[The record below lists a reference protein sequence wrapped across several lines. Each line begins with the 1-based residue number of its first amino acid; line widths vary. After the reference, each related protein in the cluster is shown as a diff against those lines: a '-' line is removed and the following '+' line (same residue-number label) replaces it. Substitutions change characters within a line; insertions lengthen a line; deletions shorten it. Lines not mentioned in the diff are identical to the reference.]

1 MAPKPVHPSVQS
13 QLLGLLIASRAAG
26 KSFEDAWADALPR
39 EKIWMCNMK
48 DAPPTVVRWP
58 SDRSQRRDERDAIIG
73 SKGAW
78 RRAYNRDPPTRPE
91 AALTV
96 LLPMLED
103 LFDRD
108 RELRVTTRE
117 SLAA

>member
-13 QLLGLLIASRAAG
+13 QLLRLLIDARRRGEPFEAAWQQSVHPG
-26 KSFEDAWADALPR
+26 
-39 EKIWMCNMK
+39 KIWMTNMT
-48 DAPPTVVRWP
+48 DAPPTAVRWP
-58 SDRSQRRDERDAIIG
+58 SDRSQRRDEIDAIVG
-73 SKGAW
+73 SKGGW